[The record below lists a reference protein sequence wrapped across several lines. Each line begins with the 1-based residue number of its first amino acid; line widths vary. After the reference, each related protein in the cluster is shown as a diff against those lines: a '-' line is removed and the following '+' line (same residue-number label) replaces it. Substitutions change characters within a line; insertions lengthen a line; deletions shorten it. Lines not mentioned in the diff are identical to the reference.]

1 MKTLPARNGNL
12 LKFLKSHHQEQLE
25 NILQKNQLEID
36 IVEDIR
42 SFVKQKC
49 SLDKTYAEGLLKLS
63 TNFQN
68 RKLPEGSGQYRGN
81 NVTFL
86 FKTKPAFSCEIKV
99 LVFLYF
105 WMFICEHHLVAFT
118 SKTCPDID
126 CLPEVVSV
134 SVTPAA
140 ESKSRPRDRR
150 RISLSTEKILE
161 GNYMC
166 IAHSQLV
173 VFRPCSLLK
182 MYLFKFSKIEK
193 NVDFEVLHK

>member
-86 FKTKPAFSCEIKV
+86 NKTKPALSCEIKV
-99 LVFLYF
+99 LLFLYF
-105 WMFICEHHLVAFT
+105 WMFICEHHLV
-118 SKTCPDID
+118 DID

-182 MYLFKFSKIEK
+182 MYFFKYFKIEK
-193 NVDFEVLHK
+193 KKSFSQVRKM

>member
-1 MKTLPARNGNL
+1 MPRGFSSSAQIFRIENYRREVVNIGETMSHFRTRPSL
-12 LKFLKSHHQEQLE
+12 LLAVKSKFYCFYIFGCL
-25 NILQKNQLEID
+25 
-36 IVEDIR
+36 
-42 SFVKQKC
+42 FV
-49 SLDKTYAEGLLKLS
+49 SIT
-63 TNFQN
+63 
-68 RKLPEGSGQYRGN
+68 
-81 NVTFL
+81 
-86 FKTKPAFSCEIKV
+86 
-99 LVFLYF
+99 
-105 WMFICEHHLVAFT
+105 LVAFT

-182 MYLFKFSKIEK
+182 MYFFKYFKIEK
-193 NVDFEVLHK
+193 KKSFSQVRKM